1 MEFQGRLQCIWS
13 FPEHAKLNDPAQP
26 QSNYFWKYAD
36 ATPYAQEIH
45 AEKDNFTDEQRR
57 GEVEKLDK
65 LMERAAALPAT
76 EGTFKKVIAQGERIK
91 LC

>member
-1 MEFQGRLQCIWS
+1 MYE
-13 FPEHAKLNDPAQP
+13 
-26 QSNYFWKYAD
+26 NYFWEYAD

-65 LMERAAALPAT
+65 LMERAAALRQRK
-76 EGTFKKVIAQGERIK
+76 GHLKRVIAQGERIK